1 MSARAVSTA
10 SEVALRETL
19 KYYEISTWVLAGF
32 VVLLAVACVVV
43 AKIYWTIEEQKQD
56 EAYKQYELKRAE
68 ALRQYQAA
76 RA

>member
-32 VVLLAVACVVV
+32 VVLLTIACIVGV
-43 AKIYWTIEEQKQD
+43 KIYMISAEQK
-56 EAYKQYELKRAE
+56 EAE
-68 ALRQYQAA
+68 ANLITWVGEIASSTRK
-76 RA
+76 